1 MSDTS
6 PKTGSATSEAP
17 ETRVRAKEPSRLRV
31 FLDSD
36 LVHSFKRSPIAII
49 ATLATLACFIL
60 AAFAPWFSPH
70 CVAPICLDLM
80 NGLTPPSWN
89 EFGVAEF
96 PLGTDEQGRDI
107 LSAIFY
113 ASRISLLVG
122 FAAVGFGMVLGV
134 TLGVIAGYFGGWV
147 DALIMRLAD
156 MQLTF
161 PSILVALLI
170 AGVSRSVL
178 TDLSDRGILSG
189 VAFEDVA
196 VAILI
201 VAIGLSDWPRF
212 ARVARGA
219 TMVELNKGYVAAARV
234 LGLPATRIMARHVLP
249 NLMGPILV
257 VATIGLALAIISEAT
272 LSFLGVG
279 VPPTNPSLGTL
290 INIGN
295 EYLFSGEWW
304 ITFFPATALIILV
317 LSVNVIG
324 DWLRDALNPKLRM

>member
-1 MSDTS
+1 M
-6 PKTGSATSEAP
+6 AQNQQ
-17 ETRVRAKEPSRLRV
+17 SRLRV
-31 FLDSD
+31 FLDGD
-36 LVHSFKRSPIAII
+36 LVYSFKRSPLAIA
-49 ATLATLACFIL
+49 ATLATLACFAVAAL
-60 AAFAPWFSPH
+60 APLIAPH
-70 CVAPICLDLM
+70 CIEPVCLDLM
-80 NGLTPPSWN
+80 NGLTPPAWTES
-89 EFGVAEF
+89 GVPAF

-107 LSAIFY
+107 LSSIFY
-113 ASRISLLVG
+113 ASRVSLVVG

-134 TLGVIAGYFGGWV
+134 GLGIVAGYFGGWV
-147 DALIMRLAD
+147 DAVIMRLAD

-170 AGVSRSVL
+170 AGVVRSVL
-178 TDLSDRGILSG
+178 TDLADRAILTG

-196 VAILI
+196 IFVLI

-219 TMVELNKGYVAAARV
+219 TLVELNKGYVAAAKV
-234 LGLPATRIMARHVLP
+234 LGLPARRIMLRHVLP

-257 VATIGLALAIISEAT
+257 IATIGLALAIIAEAT

-290 INIGN
+290 IRIGN

-304 ITFFPATALIILV
+304 ITLFPALWLILLV
-317 LSVNVIG
+317 LSVNIIG
-324 DWLRDALNPKLRM
+324 DWLRDALNPKLRR

>member
-1 MSDTS
+1 MA
-6 PKTGSATSEAP
+6 PKEQ
-17 ETRVRAKEPSRLRV
+17 SRLRV
-31 FLDSD
+31 FLDGD
-36 LVHSFKRSPIAII
+36 LVHSFLRSPVAIVAAV
-49 ATLATLACFIL
+49 ATLVCFAVAALAPLI
-60 AAFAPWFSPH
+60 APH
-70 CVAPICLDLM
+70 CIEPICLDLM
-80 NGLTPPSWN
+80 NGLNPPAWTPN
-89 EFGVAEF
+89 GVPDF

-113 ASRISLLVG
+113 ASRISLIVG

-134 TLGVIAGYFGGWV
+134 ALGVIAGYFGGWV
-147 DALIMRLAD
+147 DTLIMRLAD

-170 AGVSRSVL
+170 AGVVRSVI
-178 TDLSDRGILSG
+178 TDLSDRGILTG
-189 VAFEDVA
+189 VTFEDVA
-196 VAILI
+196 IFVLI

-219 TMVELNKGYVAAARV
+219 TMVELNKGYVAAAKV
-234 LGLPATRIMARHVLP
+234 LGLPSRRIMVGHVLP

-257 VATIGLALAIISEAT
+257 IATIGLALAIISEAT

-290 INIGN
+290 IRIGN

-304 ITFFPATALIILV
+304 ITLFPALGLVVLV
-317 LSVNVIG
+317 LSVNIIG
-324 DWLRDALNPKLRM
+324 DWLRDALNPKLRR

>member
-1 MSDTS
+1 MQ
-6 PKTGSATSEAP
+6 E
-17 ETRVRAKEPSRLRV
+17 KEQSRLRV

-36 LVHSFKRSPIAII
+36 LVHSFKRSPTAICATI
-49 ATLATLACFIL
+49 ATLLCFAVAL
-60 AAFAPWFSPH
+60 FAPLISPH
-70 CVAPICLDLM
+70 CVEPICLDLM
-80 NGLTPPSWN
+80 NGLTPPAWSDDGVP
-89 EFGVAEF
+89 EFL
-96 PLGTDEQGRDI
+96 LGTDEQGRDI
-107 LSAIFY
+107 LSGIFH
-113 ASRISLLVG
+113 ASRISLTVG
-122 FAAVGFGMVLGV
+122 FAAVGFGMFLGV
-134 TLGVIAGYFGGWV
+134 SVGVIAGYFGGWV

-170 AGVSRSVL
+170 AGVVRSVL
-178 TDLSDRGILSG
+178 VDLSDRGIITG
-189 VAFEDVA
+189 VTFDDVA
-196 VAILI
+196 VFVLI
-201 VAIGLSDWPRF
+201 VAIGLSNWPNF

-219 TMVELNKGYVAAARV
+219 TMVELSKGYVSAARV

-249 NLMGPILV
+249 NLMGPVLV
-257 VATIGLALAIISEAT
+257 IATLGLALAIIAEAT

-304 ITFFPATALIILV
+304 ITLFPALALVLLV

-324 DWLRDALNPKLRM
+324 DWLRDALNPKLRR

>member
-1 MSDTS
+1 MQTS
-6 PKTGSATSEAP
+6 
-17 ETRVRAKEPSRLRV
+17 EPSRLRV

-36 LVHSFKRSPIAII
+36 VVHQFKRSPLAIA
-49 ATLATLACFIL
+49 ATLATLACFFA
-60 AAFAPWFSPH
+60 AAFAGHLAPH
-70 CVAPICLDLM
+70 CVEPVCLDLM
-80 NGLTPPSWN
+80 NSLNPPAWSAGGDPA
-89 EFGVAEF
+89 F
-96 PLGTDEQGRDI
+96 LIGTDEQGRDI
-107 LSAIFY
+107 LSAILH
-113 ASRISLLVG
+113 ASRISLVVG

-134 TLGVIAGYFGGWV
+134 GLGIVAGYFGGWV

-161 PSILVALLI
+161 PGILIALLI
-170 AGVSRSVL
+170 AGVVRSVL
-178 TDLSDRGILSG
+178 TDLADRGVVTGLT
-189 VAFEDVA
+189 FDDVA
-196 VAILI
+196 VFVLI

-234 LGLPATRIMARHVLP
+234 LGLPAWRIMLRHVLP
-249 NLMGPILV
+249 NLMGPVLV
-257 VATIGLALAIISEAT
+257 IATLGLALAIIAEAT

-304 ITFFPATALIILV
+304 ITFFPALALVILV

-324 DWLRDALNPKLRM
+324 DWLRDALNPKLQR

>member
-1 MSDTS
+1 MT
-6 PKTGSATSEAP
+6 PKEQ
-17 ETRVRAKEPSRLRV
+17 SRLRV

-36 LVHSFKRSPIAII
+36 LVHSFLRSPLAIV
-49 ATLATLACFIL
+49 AAMATLACFAVAAL
-60 AAFAPWFSPH
+60 APLIAPH
-70 CVAPICLDLM
+70 CIEPVCLDLM
-80 NGLTPPSWN
+80 NGLNPPAWTPN
-89 EFGVAEF
+89 GVPDF

-113 ASRISLLVG
+113 ASRISLIVG

-134 TLGVIAGYFGGWV
+134 ALGIIAGYFGGWI
-147 DALIMRLAD
+147 DTLIMRLAD

-170 AGVSRSVL
+170 AGVVRSVI
-178 TDLSDRGILSG
+178 TDLSDRGIMVG
-189 VAFEDVA
+189 VTFEDVA
-196 VAILI
+196 IFVLV

-219 TMVELNKGYVAAARV
+219 TMVELNKGYVAAAKV
-234 LGLPATRIMARHVLP
+234 LGLPSRSIMIGHVLP

-257 VATIGLALAIISEAT
+257 IATVGLALAIISEAT

-290 INIGN
+290 IRIGN

-304 ITFFPATALIILV
+304 ITLFPALGLVILV
-317 LSVNVIG
+317 LSVNIIG
-324 DWLRDALNPKLRM
+324 DWLRDALNPKLRR

>member
-1 MSDTS
+1 MT
-6 PKTGSATSEAP
+6 PKEQ
-17 ETRVRAKEPSRLRV
+17 SRLRV

-36 LVHSFKRSPIAII
+36 LVHSFLRSPLAIV
-49 ATLATLACFIL
+49 AAMATLACFAVAAL
-60 AAFAPWFSPH
+60 APLIAPH
-70 CVAPICLDLM
+70 CIEPVCLDLM
-80 NGLTPPSWN
+80 NGLNPPAWTPN
-89 EFGVAEF
+89 GVPDF

-113 ASRISLLVG
+113 ASRISLIVG

-134 TLGVIAGYFGGWV
+134 ALGIIAGYFGGWI
-147 DALIMRLAD
+147 DTLIMRLAD

-170 AGVSRSVL
+170 AGVVRSVI
-178 TDLSDRGILSG
+178 TDLSDRGILVG
-189 VAFEDVA
+189 VTFEDVA
-196 VAILI
+196 LFVLV

-219 TMVELNKGYVAAARV
+219 TMVELNKGYVAAAKV
-234 LGLPATRIMARHVLP
+234 LGLPSRRIMIGHVLP

-257 VATIGLALAIISEAT
+257 IATIGLALAIISEAT

-290 INIGN
+290 IRIGN

-304 ITFFPATALIILV
+304 ITLFPALGLVILV
-317 LSVNVIG
+317 LSVNIIG
-324 DWLRDALNPKLRM
+324 DWLRDALNPKLRR

>member
-1 MSDTS
+1 M
-6 PKTGSATSEAP
+6 A
-17 ETRVRAKEPSRLRV
+17 AKEPSRLRL
-31 FLDSD
+31 FFDSD
-36 LVHSFKRSPIAII
+36 LVYSFKRSPLAII
-49 ATLATLACFIL
+49 ATLVTLISFAVAAL
-60 AAFAPWFSPH
+60 APVIAPH
-70 CVAPICLDLM
+70 CVEPVCLDLM
-80 NGLTPPSWN
+80 NGLTPPAWTEYGDPS
-89 EFGVAEF
+89 F

-107 LSAIFY
+107 LSSIFY
-113 ASRISLLVG
+113 AARVSLVVG

-134 TLGVIAGYFGGWV
+134 ALGVIAGYFGGWI

-156 MQLTF
+156 IQLTF

-170 AGVSRSVL
+170 AGVVRSII
-178 TDLSDRGILSG
+178 TDLADRGILTG

-196 VAILI
+196 IFVLI

-219 TMVELNKGYVAAARV
+219 TLVELNKGYVAAAKV
-234 LGLPATRIMARHVLP
+234 LGLPARRIMLHHVLP

-257 VATIGLALAIISEAT
+257 IATIGLALAVIAEAT

-290 INIGN
+290 IRIGN

-304 ITFFPATALIILV
+304 ITLFPALGLVMLV
-317 LSVNVIG
+317 LSVNIIG
-324 DWLRDALNPKLRM
+324 DWLRDALNPKLRR

>member
-1 MSDTS
+1 MV
-6 PKTGSATSEAP
+6 KTEQ
-17 ETRVRAKEPSRLRV
+17 SRLRV

-36 LVHSFKRSPIAII
+36 LVHSFKRSPLAIT
-49 ATLATLACFIL
+49 ATLATLACFAVALL
-60 AAFAPWFSPH
+60 APAISPH
-70 CVAPICLDLM
+70 CIEPICLDLM
-80 NGLTPPSWN
+80 NGLTPPAWT
-89 EFGVAEF
+89 EYGDPAF

-113 ASRISLLVG
+113 ASRVSLVVG

-134 TLGVIAGYFGGWV
+134 ALGIIAGYFGGWV
-147 DALIMRLAD
+147 DAVIMRLAD

-170 AGVSRSVL
+170 AGVVRSII
-178 TDLSDRGILSG
+178 TDLAERGILTG
-189 VAFEDVA
+189 ITFEDVA
-196 VAILI
+196 VFVLI

-219 TMVELNKGYVAAARV
+219 TLVELNKGYVAAAKV
-234 LGLPATRIMARHVLP
+234 LGLPARRIMVRHVLP

-257 VATIGLALAIISEAT
+257 IATIGLALAIIAEAT

-290 INIGN
+290 IRIGN

-304 ITFFPATALIILV
+304 ITLFPALGLVTLV
-317 LSVNVIG
+317 LSVNIIG
-324 DWLRDALNPKLRM
+324 DWLRDALNPKLRR

>member
-1 MSDTS
+1 MRLV
-6 PKTGSATSEAP
+6 A
-17 ETRVRAKEPSRLRV
+17 VKEQSRIRV

-36 LVHSFKRSPIAII
+36 LVHNFKQSPVAIL
-49 ATLATLACFIL
+49 ATLMTLACFIV
-60 AAFAPWFSPH
+60 AAFAPVLAPH
-70 CVAPICLDLM
+70 CVEPVCLDLM
-80 NGLTPPSWN
+80 DGLTPPAWADY
-89 EFGVAEF
+89 GTPQY

-107 LSAIFY
+107 LSSIFY
-113 ASRISLLVG
+113 AARVSLIVG
-122 FAAVGFGMVLGV
+122 FAAVAFAMVLGV
-134 TLGVIAGYFGGWV
+134 GLGVIAGYFGGLV
-147 DALIMRLAD
+147 DAVIMRLAD

-170 AGVSRSVL
+170 AGVVRSIL
-178 TDLSDRGILSG
+178 TDLTDRGVLSG
-189 VAFEDVA
+189 IAFEDVA
-196 VAILI
+196 VFVLI

-234 LGLPATRIMARHVLP
+234 LGLPARRIMLRHVLP
-249 NLMGPILV
+249 NLMGPVLV
-257 VATIGLALAIISEAT
+257 IATLGLALAIIAEAT

-295 EYLFSGEWW
+295 QYLFSGEWW
-304 ITFFPATALIILV
+304 ITFFPALALVVLV

-324 DWLRDALNPKLRM
+324 DWLRDALNPRLQR

>member
-1 MSDTS
+1 M
-6 PKTGSATSEAP
+6 
-17 ETRVRAKEPSRLRV
+17 AKNEPSRLRV

-36 LVHSFKRSPIAII
+36 LVHNFKRSPLAIA
-49 ATLATLACFIL
+49 ATLATLVCFAV
-60 AAFAPWFSPH
+60 AAFAPFIAPH
-70 CVAPICLDLM
+70 CIEPVCLDLM
-80 NGLTPPSWN
+80 DGLTPPAWTDG
-89 EFGVAEF
+89 GVAEF

-107 LSAIFY
+107 LSVIFH
-113 ASRISLLVG
+113 ASRISLVVG

-134 TLGVIAGYFGGWV
+134 SLGVIAGYFGGWV
-147 DALIMRLAD
+147 DALIMRIAD

-170 AGVSRSVL
+170 AGVVRSVL
-178 TDLSDRGILSG
+178 TDLSDRAILSG

-196 VAILI
+196 IFVLI

-219 TMVELNKGYVAAARV
+219 TLVELNKGYVAAAKV
-234 LGLPATRIMARHVLP
+234 LGLPSRRIMLRHVLP
-249 NLMGPILV
+249 NLMGPVLV
-257 VATIGLALAIISEAT
+257 IATIGLALAIIAEAT

-290 INIGN
+290 IRIGN

-304 ITFFPATALIILV
+304 ITLFPALGLVLLV
-317 LSVNVIG
+317 LSVNIIG
-324 DWLRDALNPKLRM
+324 DWLRDALNPKLQR